1 MKKILV
7 IEDNQEVRENISE
20 ILELSEYHVV
30 KVDNGK
36 KGVETAMKEPFDLI
50 ICDIMMPLL
59 DGYGV
64 LHLLSKHKETR
75 SIPFI
80 FLTAKSE
87 KADLRKGMEM
97 GADDYLTKPFDGIE
111 LLNAIEIR
119 LKKSQDHSEII
130 PGVIGLN
137 DFIDQAYRAGLIRL
151 TSNEREIVDYQ
162 KKHVL
167 YKEDQR
173 PRFLYYIVRGKIKVY
188 KRNSDG
194 KELIT
199 NILKEGDFWGYLSIL
214 ENAPYRD
221 NAEVLEDASIMQIPV
236 SDFLELVTND
246 PKIAQQFIRLI
257 SCNALEKEEDLLNM
271 AYNSL
276 RKKVAYGM
284 VQLLSNF
291 KENGKKSITL
301 KLSRKELAQAVGVA
315 TESLVRTMTDFRE
328 EKMIDIVDGQIIII
342 DENKLRNLPN

>member
-7 IEDNQEVRENISE
+7 IEDNREVRENISE

-36 KGVETAMKEPFDLI
+36 TGVETALKEPFDLI

-75 SIPFI
+75 RIPFI

-87 KADLRKGMEM
+87 KADIRKGMEM

-119 LKKSQDHSEII
+119 LKKSQDHNEIT

-151 TSNEREIVDYQ
+151 TSNEREVVDYQ
-162 KKHVL
+162 KKHVI

-188 KRNSDG
+188 KKNSDG

-214 ENAPYRD
+214 ENTYYRD
-221 NAEVLEDASIMQIPV
+221 NAEVLEDASLMQIPA

-271 AYNSL
+271 AYSSL

-291 KENGKKSITL
+291 KENGKKFITL

-315 TESLVRTMTDFRE
+315 TESLVRTITDFKE
-328 EKMIDIVDGQIIII
+328 EKMIDIIDGQITII